1 MATKTDAPE
10 ALSASA
16 LWASDSPDDW
26 RAALDAY
33 AQRRDALNHEKLTR
47 LDEWFFHRL
56 TVDVRARTPPCMTA
70 KELVD
75 MVDWKMTR
83 GKVRPNLLNF
93 AKAHSEATVK
103 DATRDAIA
111 RLRSASRTEDIP
123 RALEPAVKLKGI
135 GPATASAVL
144 ACADDSVPF
153 MCDDLILVALGK
165 MDSKFRY
172 NESNFIEL
180 CEAARRKGRKVGM
193 TASEV
198 ERAIF
203 SAACLDK
210 KPKTTSA
217 AGGSK
222 RKR

>member
-1 MATKTDAPE
+1 
-10 ALSASA
+10 
-16 LWASDSPDDW
+16 
-26 RAALDAY
+26 
-33 AQRRDALNHEKLTR
+33 
-47 LDEWFFHRL
+47 
-56 TVDVRARTPPCMTA
+56 
-70 KELVD
+70 
-75 MVDWKMTR
+75 
-83 GKVRPNLLNF
+83 
-93 AKAHSEATVK
+93 
-103 DATRDAIA
+103 
-111 RLRSASRTEDIP
+111 
-123 RALEPAVKLKGI
+123 
-135 GPATASAVL
+135 
-144 ACADDSVPF
+144 VPF

-217 AGGSK
+217 AK

>member
-1 MATKTDAPE
+1 MGTKTDAPE

-75 MVDWKMTR
+75 MVDWTMTR

-93 AKAHSEATVK
+93 AKAHSEATVEEWWK
-103 DATRDAIA
+103 TEYKVSEVQGNNGVGASNERNSDEKAFGRYWGN
-111 RLRSASRTEDIP
+111 RRSRTRVDFLLTGGE
-123 RALEPAVKLKGI
+123 
-135 GPATASAVL
+135 SA
-144 ACADDSVPF
+144 
-153 MCDDLILVALGK
+153 
-165 MDSKFRY
+165 
-172 NESNFIEL
+172 
-180 CEAARRKGRKVGM
+180 
-193 TASEV
+193 
-198 ERAIF
+198 
-203 SAACLDK
+203 
-210 KPKTTSA
+210 
-217 AGGSK
+217 
-222 RKR
+222 